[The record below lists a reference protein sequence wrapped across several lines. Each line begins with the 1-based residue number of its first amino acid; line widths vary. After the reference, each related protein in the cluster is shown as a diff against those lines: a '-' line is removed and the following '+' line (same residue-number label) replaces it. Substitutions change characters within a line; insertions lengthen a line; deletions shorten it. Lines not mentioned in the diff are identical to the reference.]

1 VSIALQWYAV
11 KTRSNFEKRVSVDL
25 AAKQIETYLPSWTE
39 VHRWKDRQKRVE
51 MPLFAGYLFARFSD
65 CNATR
70 IEIDRTP
77 GVAGIL
83 GCGGTIEAIP
93 DSELEAV
100 RAVLSSNARYT
111 VHPLLR
117 EGCWVRVKRGP
128 LREMEGRLVR
138 VKAGP
143 RLVISVGLLGK
154 SVAVEVNT
162 QDVEAIRQGGRRAA

>member
-1 VSIALQWYAV
+1 
-11 KTRSNFEKRVSVDL
+11 L

-39 VHRWKDRQKRVE
+39 IHRWKDRQKRVE
-51 MPLFAGYLFARFSD
+51 IPLFTGYLFARFSD

-70 IEIDRTP
+70 SEIDRTH

-93 DSELEAV
+93 DSELESV
-100 RAVLSSNARYT
+100 RAVLSSRVRCT
-111 VHPLLR
+111 VHPLLK
-117 EGCWVRVKRGP
+117 EGGWVRVKRGP

-138 VKAGP
+138 FKAGP

-154 SVAVEVNT
+154 SVAVEVDT
-162 QDVEAIRQGGRRAA
+162 QDVEAIRQSGQRVA